1 MINALKLDYCLN
13 ISASESKP
21 SQKKTEALIARC
33 LKLYQAAY
41 KEGKAQKSEGGA
53 QGASSTIESQPI
65 DDLCI
70 LAAMCLLQPVETNE
84 DEAQAQVPGTAL
96 IRAAAILERLCRD
109 SPHNYQAL
117 LLLVRVYLLL
127 GAGSLALSTFS
138 KLSVKQIQYDSVA
151 HILFTRLST
160 VHPHSAPP
168 VEGAEYK
175 DFDPLSAFVQALNF
189 FRNSEANTMRF
200 RTAGLDEGAYV
211 NTEEIIELR
220 RCLSN
225 SITRR
230 MYALDARRVQRLAG
244 GDPMTRYDELG
255 KFPVM
260 FPVTL
265 VFYLRTDRSH
275 SPGWLASRRFAE
287 VWRFHVL

>member
-13 ISASESKP
+13 ISGPESKP
-21 SQKKTEALIARC
+21 SQQKIDDLVARC
-33 LKLYQAAY
+33 LKLYQTAY
-41 KEGKAQKSEGGA
+41 EGGKAKKSTGGA

-70 LAAMCLLQPVETNE
+70 LAAMCLLQPTEMDE
-84 DEAQAQVPGTAL
+84 KEAQIPGTAL
-96 IRAAAILERLCRD
+96 IRAAGILERLCRD
-109 SPHNYQAL
+109 SPHNYEAL

-151 HILFTRLST
+151 HVLFTRLST

-168 VEGAEYK
+168 VDGAEYK
-175 DFDPLSAFVQALNF
+175 DFDPLSAFVQGLNF
-189 FRNSEANTMRF
+189 FRNSEVNTMRY
-200 RTAGLDEGAYV
+200 RTAGLDEGSYV

-220 RCLSN
+220 RCLSK
-225 SITRR
+225 SINRR
-230 MYALDARRVQRLAG
+230 MYALDARRIQRLAG

-255 KFPVM
+255 EFTVK
-260 FPVTL
+260 
-265 VFYLRTDRSH
+265 LRTFFVFGLLTDRCH
-275 SPGWLASRRFAE
+275 SPG
-287 VWRFHVL
+287 

>member
-1 MINALKLDYCLN
+1 MVSLCILTKGTQGSVAMINALKLDYCLN

-21 SQKKTEALIARC
+21 SQPKTEALIARC

-84 DEAQAQVPGTAL
+84 DEAQAQVLGTAL

-175 DFDPLSAFVQALNF
+175 DFDPLRPLSRLLISSGTQRPIPCDSVL
-189 FRNSEANTMRF
+189 RVWMREP
-200 RTAGLDEGAYV
+200 T
-211 NTEEIIELR
+211 
-220 RCLSN
+220 
-225 SITRR
+225 
-230 MYALDARRVQRLAG
+230 
-244 GDPMTRYDELG
+244 
-255 KFPVM
+255 
-260 FPVTL
+260 
-265 VFYLRTDRSH
+265 
-275 SPGWLASRRFAE
+275 
-287 VWRFHVL
+287 

>member
-1 MINALKLDYCLN
+1 
-13 ISASESKP
+13 
-21 SQKKTEALIARC
+21 
-33 LKLYQAAY
+33 
-41 KEGKAQKSEGGA
+41 
-53 QGASSTIESQPI
+53 
-65 DDLCI
+65 
-70 LAAMCLLQPVETNE
+70 
-84 DEAQAQVPGTAL
+84 
-96 IRAAAILERLCRD
+96 
-109 SPHNYQAL
+109 
-117 LLLVRVYLLL
+117 
-127 GAGSLALSTFS
+127 
-138 KLSVKQIQYDSVA
+138 LSVKQIQYDSVA

>member
-13 ISASESKP
+13 ISGPESKP
-21 SQKKTEALIARC
+21 SQQKIDDLVARC
-33 LKLYQAAY
+33 LKLYQTSY
-41 KEGKAQKSEGGA
+41 EESKTKKSTGGA

-70 LAAMCLLQPVETNE
+70 LAAMCLLQPTKTGEK
-84 DEAQAQVPGTAL
+84 EAQISGTAL
-96 IRAAAILERLCRD
+96 IRAAGILERLCRD
-109 SPHNYQAL
+109 SPHNYEAL

-127 GAGSLALSTFS
+127 GAGSLAMSTFS

-168 VEGAEYK
+168 VDGAEYK
-175 DFDPLSAFVQALNF
+175 DFDPLSAFVQGLNF
-189 FRNSEANTMRF
+189 FRNSEINTMRY

-225 SITRR
+225 SINRR
-230 MYALDARRVQRLAG
+230 MYALDARRIQRLAG

-255 KFPVM
+255 EFTVK
-260 FPVTL
+260 
-265 VFYLRTDRSH
+265 LRTLIIFDLLTDRCH
-275 SPGWLASRRFAE
+275 SPR
-287 VWRFHVL
+287 

>member
-1 MINALKLDYCLN
+1 
-13 ISASESKP
+13 
-21 SQKKTEALIARC
+21 
-33 LKLYQAAY
+33 
-41 KEGKAQKSEGGA
+41 
-53 QGASSTIESQPI
+53 
-65 DDLCI
+65 
-70 LAAMCLLQPVETNE
+70 MCLLQPGATGEKEV
-84 DEAQAQVPGTAL
+84 QVSTTAL
-96 IRAAAILERLCRD
+96 IRAGGILERLCQD

-175 DFDPLSAFVQALNF
+175 DFDPLSAFVQGLNF
-189 FRNSEANTMRF
+189 FRNSEVSTMRF

-220 RCLSN
+220 RRLSN
-225 SITRR
+225 SINRR
-230 MYALDARRVQRLAG
+230 MYALDARRIQRLTG

-255 KFPVM
+255 KSTVILIF
-260 FPVTL
+260 
-265 VFYLRTDRSH
+265 DI
-275 SPGWLASRRFAE
+275 LAD
-287 VWRFHVL
+287 RFHSSG